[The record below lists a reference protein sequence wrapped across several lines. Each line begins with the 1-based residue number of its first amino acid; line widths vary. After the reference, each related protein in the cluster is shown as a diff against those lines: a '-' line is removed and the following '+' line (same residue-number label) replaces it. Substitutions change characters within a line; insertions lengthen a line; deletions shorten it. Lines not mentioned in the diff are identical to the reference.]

1 MKDFLKLLTWGV
13 VLIFITALVSC
24 SPQRRFTRLIEKH
37 PELIHTDTIT
47 RIDTVEVIVP
57 KIEKDT
63 AFLEKYLRDT
73 VVIEQERLRVKLWK
87 VYDTI
92 KVNAACEADTIE
104 VVKEVKIPVHY
115 YEKEKSFWQK
125 LGDSIKNLMW
135 LLFLIA
141 CGITVFQLIKA
152 KPWKD

>member
-37 PELIHTDTIT
+37 PELIHTDTII
-47 RIDTVEVIVP
+47 RIDTVKVVVP
-57 KIEKDT
+57 KVEKDT

-73 VVIEQERLRVKLWK
+73 VVIEKERLKVKLWK

-92 KVNAACEADTIE
+92 KVQAECAADTIE
-104 VVKEVKIPVHY
+104 VVREVEIPVHY

-125 LGDSIKNLMW
+125 LGESIKNLMW

-141 CGITVFQLIKA
+141 VGIVIFQLIKI
-152 KPWKD
+152 KPWKS

>member
-1 MKDFLKLLTWGV
+1 MKDLLKLLAVGIS
-13 VLIFITALVSC
+13 LILLVAVTSC
-24 SPQRRFTRLIEKH
+24 SPQRRFTRLVTKH
-37 PELIHTDTIT
+37 PELIQTDTII
-47 RIDTVEVIVP
+47 RIDTVKVVVP
-57 KIEKDT
+57 KVEKDT

-73 VVIEQERLRVKLWK
+73 VVIEKDRLKVKLWK
-87 VYDTI
+87 IYDTI
-92 KVNAACEADTIE
+92 KVKAECAADTIE
-104 VVKEVKIPVHY
+104 VVREVEIPVHY

-141 CGITVFQLIKA
+141 CGITIFQLIKA